1 MADND
6 KSSEIAERVRRKIA
20 EELLRRG
27 LDPSVIFPAGKN
39 SEPKFPQSN
48 ESSVAVTSDSLSAED
63 KVVRAKDRRE
73 EHGGDDF
80 WDLGSPK
87 ERKYER
93 PKLSESSLTPADVVA
108 DSDADKETD
117 TATATTTRMAGEK
130 IPPRENYPSQTMNPF
145 TSLKPQ
151 YRTSSYKRKPPVRQA
166 PQPIQ
171 KPPVEP
177 PKVYEKHGALISK
190 ITVESWSGETDFYTR
205 FALDAEKSHLAK
217 PQRPEE
223 ELKPAQFYSLVPQY
237 SHMTGAQT
245 EYYRRLREFWR
256 HGEHPD
262 CDSAYVM
269 LYIFELLNLGSVDKS
284 EIARALSKVW
294 LGYRERM
301 PRLDSY
307 MCEWL
312 EDFCMI
318 NDLPLPDEIFSHISE
333 IAAKAHFKEYYF
345 DAMLSAENRL
355 NLASNALA
363 KQNFDTRTLAASA
376 LATQNFDTRTLAAS
390 ALIDCYSDYVFSAS
404 KYYGENREKY
414 ERYIP
419 LAVSAVLDE
428 GLKQK
433 RGIFACDKSYKVV
446 VDTFIGCAVSSDK
459 KKRVKI
465 EFTSFLRGIETRE
478 YVTALVKY
486 SENAL
491 RRSLGIKAKLGVKSL
506 DEWTIAIVDSFFAPL
521 MPPEKVKKPA
531 DERYM
536 PDDYLKNYEAE
547 TSGFDFDAAAEI
559 ERLSWANTA
568 RLTASEEEES
578 VPAMENTVEES
589 EISLDGEISSDIY
602 DAPDGNN
609 INNKE
614 ETPQE
619 TDEAKEEPTDENFM
633 RSAVSAV
640 LAGSFREW
648 AKENGYYEGEAQDRV
663 NTYFLDIIGDV
674 ILEDFTFIE
683 DYREDIEEWMK

>member
-1 MADND
+1 MTDNE

-39 SEPKFPQSN
+39 TDGNGSRSEPKFENSN
-48 ESSVAVTSDSLSAED
+48 ESSVTVTSLSTED

-93 PKLSESSLTPADVVA
+93 PNLSESSLTPADVSSDNKN
-108 DSDADKETD
+108 DS
-117 TATATTTRMAGEK
+117 TTRMGEK

-217 PQRPEE
+217 PQRPNEE
-223 ELKPAQFYSLVPQY
+223 MKPAQFYSLVPQY

-284 EIARALSKVW
+284 EIARALTSVW

-345 DAMLSAENRL
+345 DAMLSEENRL
-355 NLASNALA
+355 N
-363 KQNFDTRTLAASA
+363 LAASA
-376 LATQNFDTRTLAAS
+376 LATQTIDTRTLAAS

-414 ERYIP
+414 DRYIP

-433 RGIFACDKSYKVV
+433 RGIFACDKSYKIV

-486 SENAL
+486 SENVL

-506 DEWTIAIVDSFFAPL
+506 DEWTTAIVDSFFAPL
-521 MPPEKVKKPA
+521 MPREKVKKPA
-531 DERYM
+531 DEMYM
-536 PDDYLKNYEAE
+536 PDGYLKNYEAE
-547 TSGFDFDAAAEI
+547 TSGFDFDTAAEI

-568 RLTASEEEES
+568 RLTASEDEEKPAES
-578 VPAMENTVEES
+578 GEAAEES
-589 EISLDGEISSDIY
+589 EVSLDGEISSDIY
-602 DAPDGNN
+602 DTAVGDNTD
-609 INNKE
+609 NKE
-614 ETPQE
+614 ENSPE
-619 TDEAKEEPTDENFM
+619 TEENKEEPTDENFM
-633 RSAVSAV
+633 RSAVSAA
-640 LAGSFREW
+640 LEGRFREW
-648 AKENGYYEGEAQDRV
+648 AKESGYYEGEAQDRV

>member
-1 MADND
+1 MTDNE

-39 SEPKFPQSN
+39 ADGKDSRPEPKFPNSN
-48 ESSVAVTSDSLSAED
+48 ESSVTVTSDSLSTED
-63 KVVRAKDRRE
+63 KVVRARDRRE
-73 EHGGDDF
+73 EHGSDDF

-87 ERKYER
+87 ERKYEC
-93 PKLSESSLTPADVVA
+93 PNLSESSLTPADVSSDNEN
-108 DSDADKETD
+108 DSA
-117 TATATTTRMAGEK
+117 TRMGEK

-151 YRTSSYKRKPPVRQA
+151 YRTSSYKRKPPVSQA
-166 PQPIQ
+166 PRPIQ

-217 PQRPEE
+217 PQRPDE

-256 HGEHPD
+256 HGKHPD

-284 EIARALSKVW
+284 EIARALTSVW

-318 NDLPLPDEIFSHISE
+318 NDLPLPDEIFTHISE

-345 DAMLSAENRL
+345 DALLSA
-355 NLASNALA
+355 
-363 KQNFDTRTLAASA
+363 DA
-376 LATQNFDTRTLAAS
+376 LATQNLDTRTLAAS

-414 ERYIP
+414 DKYIP

-486 SENAL
+486 SENVL

-506 DEWTIAIVDSFFAPL
+506 DEWTTAIVDSFFAPL
-521 MPPEKVKKPA
+521 MPREKVKKPA
-531 DERYM
+531 DEMYM
-536 PDDYLKNYEAE
+536 PDGYLKNYEAE

-568 RLTASEEEES
+568 RLTASEDEES
-578 VPAMENTVEES
+578 VPVSSEAAEES
-589 EISLDGEISSDIY
+589 EVSLDGEISSDIY
-602 DAPDGNN
+602 DTTAGDNTD
-609 INNKE
+609 NKE
-614 ETPQE
+614 ENPQE
-619 TDEAKEEPTDENFM
+619 TDETPEEPTDENFM
-633 RSAVSAV
+633 RSAVSAA
-640 LAGSFREW
+640 LEGRFREW
-648 AKENGYYEGEAQDRV
+648 AKESGYYEGEAQDRV

>member
-1 MADND
+1 MTDNE

-39 SEPKFPQSN
+39 ADGKDSRPELKFPNSN
-48 ESSVAVTSDSLSAED
+48 ESSVTVTSDSLSTED

-73 EHGGDDF
+73 EHGSDDF

-93 PKLSESSLTPADVVA
+93 PNLSESSLTPADVS
-108 DSDADKETD
+108 SDNENDNA
-117 TATATTTRMAGEK
+117 TRMGEK

-166 PQPIQ
+166 PQPMQ

-190 ITVESWSGETDFYTR
+190 ITVESWSGEMDFYTR

-217 PQRPEE
+217 PQRPNE

-256 HGEHPD
+256 HGKHPD

-284 EIARALSKVW
+284 EIARALTSVW

-345 DAMLSAENRL
+345 DAMLS
-355 NLASNALA
+355 
-363 KQNFDTRTLAASA
+363 DA
-376 LATQNFDTRTLAAS
+376 LATQNLDTRTLAAS

-414 ERYIP
+414 DRYIP

-486 SENAL
+486 SENVL

-506 DEWTIAIVDSFFAPL
+506 DEWTTAIVDSFFAPL
-521 MPPEKVKKPA
+521 MPREKVKKPA
-531 DERYM
+531 DEMYM
-536 PDDYLKNYEAE
+536 PDGYLKNYEAE
-547 TSGFDFDAAAEI
+547 TSGFDFDTAAEI

-568 RLTASEEEES
+568 RLTASEDEEKPAES
-578 VPAMENTVEES
+578 GEAAEES
-589 EISLDGEISSDIY
+589 EVSLDGEISSDIY
-602 DAPDGNN
+602 DTAVGDNTD
-609 INNKE
+609 NKE
-614 ETPQE
+614 ENPQE
-619 TDEAKEEPTDENFM
+619 EESPTDAGNGDNGADMDFM
-633 RSAVSAV
+633 RSAAMAA
-640 LAGSFREW
+640 LEGRFREW
-648 AKENGYYEGEAQDRV
+648 AKESGYYEGEAQDRV

>member
-1 MADND
+1 MTDND

-39 SEPKFPQSN
+39 ADGKDSRPEPKFPNSN
-48 ESSVAVTSDSLSAED
+48 ESSVTVTSDSLSTED
-63 KVVRAKDRRE
+63 KVVRARDRRE
-73 EHGGDDF
+73 EHGSDDF

-93 PKLSESSLTPADVVA
+93 PNLSESSLTPADVS
-108 DSDADKETD
+108 SDNDNDNA
-117 TATATTTRMAGEK
+117 TRMDEK

-217 PQRPEE
+217 PQRPDEE
-223 ELKPAQFYSLVPQY
+223 MKPVQFYSLVPQY

-284 EIARALSKVW
+284 EIARALTSVW

-345 DAMLSAENRL
+345 DALLSTEGRQ
-355 NLASNALA
+355 NLAARA
-363 KQNFDTRTLAASA
+363 F
-376 LATQNFDTRTLAAS
+376 
-390 ALIDCYSDYVFSAS
+390 IDCYSDYVFSAS

-414 ERYIP
+414 DRYIP

-486 SENAL
+486 SENVL

-506 DEWTIAIVDSFFAPL
+506 DKWTTAIVDSFFAPL
-521 MPPEKVKKPA
+521 MPREKVKKPA
-531 DERYM
+531 DEMYM
-536 PDDYLKNYEAE
+536 PDGYLKNYEAE
-547 TSGFDFDAAAEI
+547 TSGFDFDTAAEI

-568 RLTASEEEES
+568 RLTASEDEEKPAES
-578 VPAMENTVEES
+578 GEAAEES
-589 EISLDGEISSDIY
+589 EVSLDGEISSDIY
-602 DAPDGNN
+602 DTAAGDNTD
-609 INNKE
+609 NKE
-614 ETPQE
+614 ENPQE
-619 TDEAKEEPTDENFM
+619 EESPTDADNGADMDFM
-633 RSAVSAV
+633 RSAAMAA
-640 LAGSFREW
+640 LEGRFREW
-648 AKENGYYEGEAQDRV
+648 AKESGYYEGEAQDRV

-683 DYREDIEEWMK
+683 DCREDIEEWMK

>member
-1 MADND
+1 MIDNE

-39 SEPKFPQSN
+39 ADGKDSRPEPKFPLSN
-48 ESSVAVTSDSLSAED
+48 ESSVTVTSDSLSTED
-63 KVVRAKDRRE
+63 KVVRARDRRE
-73 EHGGDDF
+73 EHGSDDF

-93 PKLSESSLTPADVVA
+93 PNLSESSLTPADVVA
-108 DSDADKETD
+108 DNEADS
-117 TATATTTRMAGEK
+117 TTRMGEK

-151 YRTSSYKRKPPVRQA
+151 YRTSSYKRKPPVSQA
-166 PQPIQ
+166 PRPIQ

-217 PQRPEE
+217 PQRPDE

-256 HGEHPD
+256 HGKHPD

-284 EIARALSKVW
+284 EIARALTSVW

-318 NDLPLPDEIFSHISE
+318 NDLPLPDEIFTHISE

-345 DAMLSAENRL
+345 DAMLSG
-355 NLASNALA
+355 ALA
-363 KQNFDTRTLAASA
+363 AQNSASK
-376 LATQNFDTRTLAAS
+376 TLAAS

-414 ERYIP
+414 DKYIP
-419 LAVSAVLDE
+419 LAVSAVLDK

-433 RGIFACDKSYKVV
+433 RGIFACDKSYKIV

-486 SENAL
+486 SENVL

-506 DEWTIAIVDSFFAPL
+506 DEWTTAIVDSFFAPL
-521 MPPEKVKKPA
+521 MPREKVKKPA
-531 DERYM
+531 DEMYM
-536 PDDYLKNYEAE
+536 PDGYLKNYEAE
-547 TSGFDFDAAAEI
+547 TSGFDFDTAAEI

-568 RLTASEEEES
+568 RLTASEDEES
-578 VPAMENTVEES
+578 VPVSSEAAEES
-589 EISLDGEISSDIY
+589 EVFLDGEISSDIY
-602 DAPDGNN
+602 DTTVGDNTD
-609 INNKE
+609 NKE
-614 ETPQE
+614 ENPQE
-619 TDEAKEEPTDENFM
+619 TDETPKEPTDENFM
-633 RSAVSAV
+633 RSAVSAA
-640 LAGSFREW
+640 LEGRFREW
-648 AKENGYYEGEAQDRV
+648 AKESGYYEGEAQDRV

>member
-1 MADND
+1 MTDND

-39 SEPKFPQSN
+39 ADGKDSRPEPKFENSN
-48 ESSVAVTSDSLSAED
+48 ESSVTVTSDSLSTED

-73 EHGGDDF
+73 EHGSDDF

-93 PKLSESSLTPADVVA
+93 PNLSESSLTPADVSSDNEN
-108 DSDADKETD
+108 DS
-117 TATATTTRMAGEK
+117 TTRMGEK

-217 PQRPEE
+217 PQRPNE

-256 HGEHPD
+256 HGKHPD

-284 EIARALSKVW
+284 EIARALTSVW

-318 NDLPLPDEIFSHISE
+318 NDLPLPDEIFTHISE

-345 DAMLSAENRL
+345 DAMLSEENRL
-355 NLASNALA
+355 NLA
-363 KQNFDTRTLAASA
+363 ASA
-376 LATQNFDTRTLAAS
+376 F
-390 ALIDCYSDYVFSAS
+390 IDCYSDYVFSAS

-414 ERYIP
+414 DRYIP

-433 RGIFACDKSYKVV
+433 RGIFACDKSYKIV

-478 YVTALVKY
+478 YVTSLVKY
-486 SENAL
+486 SENIL

-506 DEWTIAIVDSFFAPL
+506 DEWTTAIVDSFFAPL
-521 MPPEKVKKPA
+521 MPREKVKKPA
-531 DERYM
+531 DEMYM
-536 PDDYLKNYEAE
+536 PDGYLKNYEAE
-547 TSGFDFDAAAEI
+547 TSGFDFDTAAEI

-568 RLTASEEEES
+568 RLTASEDEEKPAES
-578 VPAMENTVEES
+578 GEAAEES
-589 EISLDGEISSDIY
+589 EVSLDGEISSDIY
-602 DAPDGNN
+602 DTAVGDNVD
-609 INNKE
+609 NKE
-614 ETPQE
+614 ENPQE
-619 TDEAKEEPTDENFM
+619 EESPTDADNGDNGADMDFM
-633 RSAVSAV
+633 RSAAMAA
-640 LAGSFREW
+640 LEGRFREW
-648 AKENGYYEGEAQDRV
+648 AKESGYYEGEAQDRV

>member
-1 MADND
+1 MTDND

-39 SEPKFPQSN
+39 ADGKDSRPEPKFSNSN
-48 ESSVAVTSDSLSAED
+48 ESSVTVTSDSLSTED
-63 KVVRAKDRRE
+63 KVVRARDRRE

-93 PKLSESSLTPADVVA
+93 PNLSESSLTPADVSSDNEN
-108 DSDADKETD
+108 DS
-117 TATATTTRMAGEK
+117 TTRMGEK

-166 PQPIQ
+166 PQPMQ

-190 ITVESWSGETDFYTR
+190 ITVESWSGEMDFYTR

-217 PQRPEE
+217 PQRPDEE
-223 ELKPAQFYSLVPQY
+223 MKPAQFYSLVPQY

-269 LYIFELLNLGSVDKS
+269 LYIFELLNLGSVDKC
-284 EIARALSKVW
+284 EIARALTSVW

-345 DAMLSAENRL
+345 DALLSTEGRQ
-355 NLASNALA
+355 NLAARA
-363 KQNFDTRTLAASA
+363 F
-376 LATQNFDTRTLAAS
+376 
-390 ALIDCYSDYVFSAS
+390 IDCYSDYVFSAS

-414 ERYIP
+414 DRYIP

-433 RGIFACDKSYKVV
+433 RGIFACDKSYKIV

-486 SENAL
+486 SENVL

-506 DEWTIAIVDSFFAPL
+506 DEWTTAIVDSFFAPL
-521 MPPEKVKKPA
+521 MPREKVKKPA
-531 DERYM
+531 DEMYM
-536 PDDYLKNYEAE
+536 PDGYLKNYEAE

-568 RLTASEEEES
+568 RLTASEDEEK
-578 VPAMENTVEES
+578 PAAEENAEES
-589 EISLDGEISSDIY
+589 EVSLDGEISSDIY
-602 DAPDGNN
+602 DTAVGDNTD
-609 INNKE
+609 NKE
-614 ETPQE
+614 ENPQE
-619 TDEAKEEPTDENFM
+619 EESPTDADNGDNGADMDFM
-633 RSAVSAV
+633 RSAAMAA
-640 LAGSFREW
+640 LEGRFREW
-648 AKENGYYEGEAQDRV
+648 AKESGYYEGEAQDRV

>member
-1 MADND
+1 MTDND

-20 EELLRRG
+20 EELLKRG

-39 SEPKFPQSN
+39 AVGKDSRPEPKFENSN
-48 ESSVAVTSDSLSAED
+48 ESSVTVTSDSLSTED
-63 KVVRAKDRRE
+63 KVVRARDRRE

-93 PKLSESSLTPADVVA
+93 PNLSESSLTPADVS
-108 DSDADKETD
+108 SDNENDNA
-117 TATATTTRMAGEK
+117 TRMGEK
-130 IPPRENYPSQTMNPF
+130 IPPRENYPSQTMNTF

-190 ITVESWSGETDFYTR
+190 ITVESWSGEMDFYTR

-217 PQRPEE
+217 PQRPDEE
-223 ELKPAQFYSLVPQY
+223 MKPAQFYSLVPQY

-256 HGEHPD
+256 HGKHPD

-284 EIARALSKVW
+284 EIARALTSVW

-318 NDLPLPDEIFSHISE
+318 NDLPLPDEIFTHISE

-345 DAMLSAENRL
+345 DAMLSTEGR
-355 NLASNALA
+355 
-363 KQNFDTRTLAASA
+363 QNLAASA
-376 LATQNFDTRTLAAS
+376 LATQTIDTRTLAAS

-414 ERYIP
+414 DRYIP

-486 SENAL
+486 SENVL

-506 DEWTIAIVDSFFAPL
+506 DEWTTAIVDSFFAPL
-521 MPPEKVKKPA
+521 MPREKVKKPA
-531 DERYM
+531 DEMYM
-536 PDDYLKNYEAE
+536 PDGYLKNYEAE
-547 TSGFDFDAAAEI
+547 TSGFDFDTAAEI

-568 RLTASEEEES
+568 RLTASEDEEKPAES
-578 VPAMENTVEES
+578 GEAAEES
-589 EISLDGEISSDIY
+589 EVSLDGEISSDIY
-602 DAPDGNN
+602 DTAAGDNTD
-609 INNKE
+609 NKE
-614 ETPQE
+614 ENPQE
-619 TDEAKEEPTDENFM
+619 EESPTDADNGDNGADMDFM
-633 RSAVSAV
+633 RSAAMAA
-640 LAGSFREW
+640 LDGRFREW
-648 AKENGYYEGEAQDRV
+648 AKESGYYEGEAQDRV

>member
-1 MADND
+1 MTDNE

-39 SEPKFPQSN
+39 TDGKDSRPEPKFPNSN
-48 ESSVAVTSDSLSAED
+48 ESSVTVTSDSLSTED
-63 KVVRAKDRRE
+63 KVVRARDRRE

-93 PKLSESSLTPADVVA
+93 PNLSESSLTPADVS
-108 DSDADKETD
+108 SDNENDN
-117 TATATTTRMAGEK
+117 ATRTGEK

-190 ITVESWSGETDFYTR
+190 ITVESWSGEMDFYTR

-217 PQRPEE
+217 PQRPNE

-256 HGEHPD
+256 HGKHPD

-284 EIARALSKVW
+284 EIARALTSVW

-318 NDLPLPDEIFSHISE
+318 NDLPLPDEIFTHISE

-345 DAMLSAENRL
+345 DAMLSEENRL
-355 NLASNALA
+355 NLA
-363 KQNFDTRTLAASA
+363 ASA
-376 LATQNFDTRTLAAS
+376 LAVQNLDTRTLAAS

-414 ERYIP
+414 DRYIP

-433 RGIFACDKSYKVV
+433 RGIFACDKSYKIV

-486 SENAL
+486 SENVL

-506 DEWTIAIVDSFFAPL
+506 DEWTTAIVDSFFAPL
-521 MPPEKVKKPA
+521 MPKEKVKKPA
-531 DERYM
+531 DEMYM
-536 PDDYLKNYEAE
+536 PDGYLKNYEAE
-547 TSGFDFDAAAEI
+547 TSGFDFDTAAEI

-568 RLTASEEEES
+568 RLTASEDEEKPAES
-578 VPAMENTVEES
+578 GEAAEES
-589 EISLDGEISSDIY
+589 EVSLDGEISSDIY
-602 DAPDGNN
+602 DTAVGDNTD
-609 INNKE
+609 NKE
-614 ETPQE
+614 ENPQE
-619 TDEAKEEPTDENFM
+619 TDEPPKEPTDENFM
-633 RSAVSAV
+633 RSAAMAA
-640 LAGSFREW
+640 LDGRFREW
-648 AKENGYYEGEAQDRV
+648 AKESGYYEGEAQDRV

>member
-1 MADND
+1 MTDND

-39 SEPKFPQSN
+39 ADGKDSRPEPKFENSN
-48 ESSVAVTSDSLSAED
+48 ESSVTVTSDSLSTED

-73 EHGGDDF
+73 EHGSDDF

-93 PKLSESSLTPADVVA
+93 PNLSESSLTPADVSSDNEN
-108 DSDADKETD
+108 DS
-117 TATATTTRMAGEK
+117 TTRMGEK

-145 TSLKPQ
+145 TSLKLQ

-190 ITVESWSGETDFYTR
+190 ITVESWSGEMDFYTR

-217 PQRPEE
+217 PQRPNE

-256 HGEHPD
+256 HGKHPD

-269 LYIFELLNLGSVDKS
+269 LYIFELLNLGSVDKC
-284 EIARALSKVW
+284 EIARALSNVW

-345 DAMLSAENRL
+345 DAMLSEENRL
-355 NLASNALA
+355 NLAARA
-363 KQNFDTRTLAASA
+363 F
-376 LATQNFDTRTLAAS
+376 
-390 ALIDCYSDYVFSAS
+390 IDCYSDYVFSAS

-414 ERYIP
+414 DRYIP

-486 SENAL
+486 SENVL

-506 DEWTIAIVDSFFAPL
+506 DEWTTAIVDSFFAPL
-521 MPPEKVKKPA
+521 MPREKVKKPA
-531 DERYM
+531 DEMYM
-536 PDDYLKNYEAE
+536 PDGYLKNYEAE
-547 TSGFDFDAAAEI
+547 TSGFDFDTAAEI

-568 RLTASEEEES
+568 RLTASEDEEKPAES
-578 VPAMENTVEES
+578 GEAAEES
-589 EISLDGEISSDIY
+589 EVSLDGEISSDIY
-602 DAPDGNN
+602 DPTDGDNTD
-609 INNKE
+609 NKE
-614 ETPQE
+614 ENPQE
-619 TDEAKEEPTDENFM
+619 EESPTDADNGADMDFM
-633 RSAVSAV
+633 RSAAMAA
-640 LAGSFREW
+640 LEGRFREW
-648 AKENGYYEGEAQDRV
+648 AKESGYYEGEAQDRV

>member
-1 MADND
+1 MTDND

-39 SEPKFPQSN
+39 ADGKDSHPEPKFSNSN
-48 ESSVAVTSDSLSAED
+48 ESSVTVTSDSLSTED
-63 KVVRAKDRRE
+63 KVVRARDRRE

-93 PKLSESSLTPADVVA
+93 PKLSESSLTPADVSSDNKN
-108 DSDADKETD
+108 DS
-117 TATATTTRMAGEK
+117 TTRMGEK

-190 ITVESWSGETDFYTR
+190 ITVESWSGEMDFYTR

-217 PQRPEE
+217 PQKPDE

-256 HGEHPD
+256 HGKHPD

-284 EIARALSKVW
+284 EIARALTSVW

-318 NDLPLPDEIFSHISE
+318 NDLPLPDEIFTHISE

-345 DAMLSAENRL
+345 DAMLSEENRL
-355 NLASNALA
+355 N
-363 KQNFDTRTLAASA
+363 
-376 LATQNFDTRTLAAS
+376 LAAS

-414 ERYIP
+414 EKYIP

-486 SENAL
+486 SENVL

-506 DEWTIAIVDSFFAPL
+506 DEWTTAIVDSFFAPL
-521 MPPEKVKKPA
+521 MPREKVKKPA
-531 DERYM
+531 DEMYM
-536 PDDYLKNYEAE
+536 PDGYLKNYEAE
-547 TSGFDFDAAAEI
+547 TSGFDFDTAAEI

-568 RLTASEEEES
+568 RLTASEDEES
-578 VPAMENTVEES
+578 AVESGEAAEES
-589 EISLDGEISSDIY
+589 EVSLDGEISSDIY
-602 DAPDGNN
+602 DTAVGDNTDNKEENSPETEE
-609 INNKE
+609 NKE
-614 ETPQE
+614 ET
-619 TDEAKEEPTDENFM
+619 TDGDFM
-633 RSAVSAV
+633 RSAVSAA
-640 LAGSFREW
+640 LEGRFREW
-648 AKENGYYEGEAQDRV
+648 AKESGYYEGEAQDRV

>member
-1 MADND
+1 MIDNE

-39 SEPKFPQSN
+39 ADGKDSRPEPKFPNSN
-48 ESSVAVTSDSLSAED
+48 ESSVTVTSDSLSTED
-63 KVVRAKDRRE
+63 KVVRARDRRE
-73 EHGGDDF
+73 EHGSDDF

-93 PKLSESSLTPADVVA
+93 PNLSESSLTPADVS
-108 DSDADKETD
+108 SDNENDN
-117 TATATTTRMAGEK
+117 ATRIGEK

-151 YRTSSYKRKPPVRQA
+151 YRTSSYKRKPPVSQA
-166 PQPIQ
+166 PRPIQ

-217 PQRPEE
+217 PQRPDE

-256 HGEHPD
+256 HGEYPD

-284 EIARALSKVW
+284 EIARALTSVW

-318 NDLPLPDEIFSHISE
+318 NDLPLPDEIFTHISE

-345 DAMLSAENRL
+345 DAMLSG
-355 NLASNALA
+355 ALA
-363 KQNFDTRTLAASA
+363 AQNSASK
-376 LATQNFDTRTLAAS
+376 TLAAS

-414 ERYIP
+414 DKYIP
-419 LAVSAVLDE
+419 LAVSAVLDK

-486 SENAL
+486 SENVL

-506 DEWTIAIVDSFFAPL
+506 DEWTTAIVDSFFAPL
-521 MPPEKVKKPA
+521 MPREKVKKPA
-531 DERYM
+531 DEMYM
-536 PDDYLKNYEAE
+536 PDGYLKNYEAE

-568 RLTASEEEES
+568 RLTASEDEEKPAES
-578 VPAMENTVEES
+578 GEAAEES
-589 EISLDGEISSDIY
+589 EVSLDGEISSDIY
-602 DAPDGNN
+602 GTTAGDNTD
-609 INNKE
+609 NKE
-614 ETPQE
+614 ENPQE
-619 TDEAKEEPTDENFM
+619 TDETPKEPTDENFM
-633 RSAVSAV
+633 RSAVSAA
-640 LAGSFREW
+640 LEGRFREW
-648 AKENGYYEGEAQDRV
+648 AKESGYYEGEAQDRV

>member
-1 MADND
+1 MTDNE

-39 SEPKFPQSN
+39 ADGKDSRPEPKFPLSN
-48 ESSVAVTSDSLSAED
+48 ESSVTVTSDSLSTED
-63 KVVRAKDRRE
+63 KVVRARDRRE
-73 EHGGDDF
+73 EHGSDDF

-93 PKLSESSLTPADVVA
+93 PNLSESSLTPADVS
-108 DSDADKETD
+108 SDNENDNA
-117 TATATTTRMAGEK
+117 TRMGEK

-151 YRTSSYKRKPPVRQA
+151 YRTSSYKRKPPVSQA
-166 PQPIQ
+166 PRPIQ

-217 PQRPEE
+217 PQRPDE

-256 HGEHPD
+256 HGEYPD

-284 EIARALSKVW
+284 EIARALTSVW

-318 NDLPLPDEIFSHISE
+318 NDLPLPDEIFTHISE

-345 DAMLSAENRL
+345 DAMLSG
-355 NLASNALA
+355 ALA
-363 KQNFDTRTLAASA
+363 AQNSASK
-376 LATQNFDTRTLAAS
+376 TLAAS

-414 ERYIP
+414 DKYIP

-486 SENAL
+486 SENVL

-506 DEWTIAIVDSFFAPL
+506 DEWTTAIVDSFFAPL
-521 MPPEKVKKPA
+521 MPREKVKKPA
-531 DERYM
+531 DEMYM
-536 PDDYLKNYEAE
+536 PDGYLKNYEAE

-568 RLTASEEEES
+568 RLTASEDEES
-578 VPAMENTVEES
+578 VPVSSEAAEES
-589 EISLDGEISSDIY
+589 EVFLDGEISSDIY
-602 DAPDGNN
+602 GTTAGDNTD
-609 INNKE
+609 NKE
-614 ETPQE
+614 ENPQE
-619 TDEAKEEPTDENFM
+619 TDETPKEPTDENFM
-633 RSAVSAV
+633 RSAVSAA
-640 LAGSFREW
+640 LEGRFREW
-648 AKENGYYEGEAQDRV
+648 AKESGYYEGEAQDRV

>member
-1 MADND
+1 MTDND

-39 SEPKFPQSN
+39 ADGKDFRPEPKFENSN
-48 ESSVAVTSDSLSAED
+48 ESSVTVTSLSTED
-63 KVVRAKDRRE
+63 KVVRARDRRE

-93 PKLSESSLTPADVVA
+93 PNLSESSLIPADVSSDNEN
-108 DSDADKETD
+108 DS
-117 TATATTTRMAGEK
+117 TTRMGEK

-166 PQPIQ
+166 PQPMQ

-217 PQRPEE
+217 PQRPDEE
-223 ELKPAQFYSLVPQY
+223 MKPAQFYSLVPQY

-256 HGEHPD
+256 HGKHPD

-284 EIARALSKVW
+284 EIARALTSVW

-318 NDLPLPDEIFSHISE
+318 NDLPLPDEIFTHISE

-345 DAMLSAENRL
+345 DAMLSD
-355 NLASNALA
+355 ALA
-363 KQNFDTRTLAASA
+363 TQNSASKTLAASA
-376 LATQNFDTRTLAAS
+376 LAVQNSTSKTLAAS

-404 KYYGENREKY
+404 KYYGDNREKY
-414 ERYIP
+414 DRYIP

-486 SENAL
+486 SENVL

-506 DEWTIAIVDSFFAPL
+506 DEWTTAIVDSFFAPL
-521 MPPEKVKKPA
+521 MPREKVKKPA
-531 DERYM
+531 DEMYM
-536 PDDYLKNYEAE
+536 PDGYLKNYEAE
-547 TSGFDFDAAAEI
+547 TSGFDFDTAAEI

-568 RLTASEEEES
+568 RLTASEDEEKPAES
-578 VPAMENTVEES
+578 GEAAEES

-602 DAPDGNN
+602 DPTDGDNTDN
-609 INNKE
+609 KEENSPETEENKE
-614 ETPQE
+614 ET
-619 TDEAKEEPTDENFM
+619 TDGDFM
-633 RSAVSAV
+633 RSAVSAA
-640 LAGSFREW
+640 LEGRFREW
-648 AKENGYYEGEAQDRV
+648 AKESGYYEGEAQDRV

>member
-1 MADND
+1 MTDNE

-39 SEPKFPQSN
+39 ADGKDSRPEPKFPPSN
-48 ESSVAVTSDSLSAED
+48 ESSVTVTSDSLSTED
-63 KVVRAKDRRE
+63 KVVRARDRRE
-73 EHGGDDF
+73 EHGSDDF

-93 PKLSESSLTPADVVA
+93 PNLSESSLTPADVS
-108 DSDADKETD
+108 SDNENDNA
-117 TATATTTRMAGEK
+117 TRMGEK

-151 YRTSSYKRKPPVRQA
+151 YRTSSYKRKPPVSQA
-166 PQPIQ
+166 PRPIQ

-217 PQRPEE
+217 PQRPDE

-256 HGEHPD
+256 HGKHPD

-284 EIARALSKVW
+284 EIARALTSVW

-345 DAMLSAENRL
+345 DAMLSG
-355 NLASNALA
+355 ALA
-363 KQNFDTRTLAASA
+363 AQNSASK
-376 LATQNFDTRTLAAS
+376 TLAAS

-414 ERYIP
+414 DKYIP

-486 SENAL
+486 SENVL

-506 DEWTIAIVDSFFAPL
+506 DEWTTAIVDSFFAPL
-521 MPPEKVKKPA
+521 MPREKVKKPA
-531 DERYM
+531 DEMYM
-536 PDDYLKNYEAE
+536 PDGYLKNYEAE
-547 TSGFDFDAAAEI
+547 TSGFDFDTAAEI

-568 RLTASEEEES
+568 RLTAGEDEEKPAES
-578 VPAMENTVEES
+578 GEAAEES
-589 EISLDGEISSDIY
+589 EVSLDGEISSDIY
-602 DAPDGNN
+602 GTTVGDNTD
-609 INNKE
+609 NKE
-614 ETPQE
+614 ENPQE
-619 TDEAKEEPTDENFM
+619 TDETPKEPTDENFM
-633 RSAVSAV
+633 RSAAMAA
-640 LAGSFREW
+640 LEGRFREW
-648 AKENGYYEGEAQDRV
+648 AKESGYYEGEAQDRV

>member
-1 MADND
+1 MTDNE

-39 SEPKFPQSN
+39 ADGKDSRPEPKFPNSN
-48 ESSVAVTSDSLSAED
+48 ESSVTVTSDSLSTED
-63 KVVRAKDRRE
+63 KVVRARDRRE
-73 EHGGDDF
+73 EHGSDDF

-93 PKLSESSLTPADVVA
+93 PNLSESSLTPADVS
-108 DSDADKETD
+108 SDNENDNA
-117 TATATTTRMAGEK
+117 TRMGEK

-151 YRTSSYKRKPPVRQA
+151 YRTSSYKRKPPVSQA
-166 PQPIQ
+166 PRPIQ

-217 PQRPEE
+217 PQRPDE

-256 HGEHPD
+256 HGKHPD

-284 EIARALSKVW
+284 EIARALTSVW

-318 NDLPLPDEIFSHISE
+318 NDLPLPDEIFTHISE

-345 DAMLSAENRL
+345 DALLSA
-355 NLASNALA
+355 
-363 KQNFDTRTLAASA
+363 DA
-376 LATQNFDTRTLAAS
+376 LATQNLDTRTLAAS

-414 ERYIP
+414 DKYIP

-486 SENAL
+486 SENVL

-506 DEWTIAIVDSFFAPL
+506 DEWTTAIVDSFFAPL
-521 MPPEKVKKPA
+521 MPREKVKKPA
-531 DERYM
+531 DEMYM
-536 PDDYLKNYEAE
+536 PDGYLKNYEAE

-568 RLTASEEEES
+568 RLTASEDEES
-578 VPAMENTVEES
+578 VPVSSEAAEES
-589 EISLDGEISSDIY
+589 EVFLDGEISSDIY
-602 DAPDGNN
+602 GTTAGDNTD
-609 INNKE
+609 NKE
-614 ETPQE
+614 ENPQE
-619 TDEAKEEPTDENFM
+619 TDETPKEPTDENFM
-633 RSAVSAV
+633 RSAVSAA
-640 LAGSFREW
+640 LEGRFREW
-648 AKENGYYEGEAQDRV
+648 AKESGYYEGEAQDRV

>member
-1 MADND
+1 MTDNE

-39 SEPKFPQSN
+39 ADGKDSRPEPKFENSN
-48 ESSVAVTSDSLSAED
+48 ESSVTVTSDSLSTED

-93 PKLSESSLTPADVVA
+93 PNLSESSLTPADVSSDNEN
-108 DSDADKETD
+108 DS
-117 TATATTTRMAGEK
+117 TTRMGEK

-166 PQPIQ
+166 PQPMH

-217 PQRPEE
+217 PQRPNE

-256 HGEHPD
+256 HGKHPD

-269 LYIFELLNLGSVDKS
+269 LYIFELLNLGSVDKC
-284 EIARALSKVW
+284 EIARALSNVW

-318 NDLPLPDEIFSHISE
+318 NDLPLPDEIFTHISE

-345 DAMLSAENRL
+345 DAMLSD
-355 NLASNALA
+355 ALA
-363 KQNFDTRTLAASA
+363 TQNSASKTLAASA
-376 LATQNFDTRTLAAS
+376 LV
-390 ALIDCYSDYVFSAS
+390 DCYSDYVFSAS

-414 ERYIP
+414 EKYIP

-433 RGIFACDKSYKVV
+433 RGIFACDKSYKIV

-486 SENAL
+486 SENVL

-506 DEWTIAIVDSFFAPL
+506 DEWTTAIVDSFFAPL
-521 MPPEKVKKPA
+521 MPREKVKKPA
-531 DERYM
+531 DEMYM
-536 PDDYLKNYEAE
+536 PDGYLKNYEAE
-547 TSGFDFDAAAEI
+547 TSGFDFDTAAEI

-568 RLTASEEEES
+568 RLTASEDEEKPAES
-578 VPAMENTVEES
+578 GEAAEES
-589 EISLDGEISSDIY
+589 EVSLDGEISSDIY
-602 DAPDGNN
+602 DTAVGDNVD
-609 INNKE
+609 NKE
-614 ETPQE
+614 ENPQE
-619 TDEAKEEPTDENFM
+619 EESPTDADNGDNGADMDFM
-633 RSAVSAV
+633 RSAVSAA
-640 LAGSFREW
+640 LEGRFREW
-648 AKENGYYEGEAQDRV
+648 AKESGYYEGEAQDRV

>member
-1 MADND
+1 MTDNE

-39 SEPKFPQSN
+39 ADGKDSRPEPKFPNSN
-48 ESSVAVTSDSLSAED
+48 ESSVAVTSDSLSTED

-93 PKLSESSLTPADVVA
+93 PNLSESSLTPADVSA
-108 DSDADKETD
+108 ENETD
-117 TATATTTRMAGEK
+117 TVSMTSEK

-166 PQPIQ
+166 PQPMQ

-190 ITVESWSGETDFYTR
+190 ITVESWSGEMDFYTR

-217 PQRPEE
+217 PQRPDEE
-223 ELKPAQFYSLVPQY
+223 MKPAQFYSLVPQY

-256 HGEHPD
+256 HGKHPD

-284 EIARALSKVW
+284 EIARALSNVW

-345 DAMLSAENRL
+345 DALLSTEGRQ
-355 NLASNALA
+355 NLAARA
-363 KQNFDTRTLAASA
+363 F
-376 LATQNFDTRTLAAS
+376 
-390 ALIDCYSDYVFSAS
+390 IDCYSDYVFSAS
-404 KYYGENREKY
+404 KYYSENREKY
-414 ERYIP
+414 EKYIP

-433 RGIFACDKSYKVV
+433 RGIFACDKSYKIV

-486 SENAL
+486 SENVL

-506 DEWTIAIVDSFFAPL
+506 DEWTTAIVDSFFAPL
-521 MPPEKVKKPA
+521 MPREKVKKPA
-531 DERYM
+531 DEMYM
-536 PDDYLKNYEAE
+536 PDGYLKNYEAE
-547 TSGFDFDAAAEI
+547 TSGFDFDTAAEI

-568 RLTASEEEES
+568 RLTASEDEEKPAES
-578 VPAMENTVEES
+578 GEAAEES
-589 EISLDGEISSDIY
+589 EVSLDGEISSDIY
-602 DAPDGNN
+602 DTAVGDNVD
-609 INNKE
+609 NKE
-614 ETPQE
+614 ENPQE
-619 TDEAKEEPTDENFM
+619 EESPTDADNGADMDFM
-633 RSAVSAV
+633 RSAAMAA
-640 LAGSFREW
+640 LDGRFREW
-648 AKENGYYEGEAQDRV
+648 AKESGYYEGEAQDRV
-663 NTYFLDIIGDV
+663 NTYFLDVIGDV
-674 ILEDFTFIE
+674 ILEDFTFID

>member
-1 MADND
+1 MTDND

-39 SEPKFPQSN
+39 TDGKDSRPEPKFPNSN
-48 ESSVAVTSDSLSAED
+48 ESSVTVTSDSLSTED
-63 KVVRAKDRRE
+63 KVVHARDRRE
-73 EHGGDDF
+73 EHGSDDF

-93 PKLSESSLTPADVVA
+93 PNLSESSLTPADVSSDNEN
-108 DSDADKETD
+108 DS
-117 TATATTTRMAGEK
+117 TTRMGEK

-166 PQPIQ
+166 PQPMQ

-217 PQRPEE
+217 PQRPDEE
-223 ELKPAQFYSLVPQY
+223 MKPAQFYSLVPQY

-256 HGEHPD
+256 HGKHPD

-284 EIARALSKVW
+284 EIARALSNVW

-318 NDLPLPDEIFSHISE
+318 NDLPLPDEIFTHISE

-345 DAMLSAENRL
+345 DAMLSTEGR
-355 NLASNALA
+355 
-363 KQNFDTRTLAASA
+363 QNLAASA
-376 LATQNFDTRTLAAS
+376 LATQTIDTRTLAAS

-414 ERYIP
+414 EKYIP

-433 RGIFACDKSYKVV
+433 RGIFACDKSYKIV

-486 SENAL
+486 SENVL

-506 DEWTIAIVDSFFAPL
+506 DEWTTAIVDSFFAPL
-521 MPPEKVKKPA
+521 MPREKVKKPA
-531 DERYM
+531 DEMYM
-536 PDDYLKNYEAE
+536 PDGYLKNYEAE
-547 TSGFDFDAAAEI
+547 TSGFDFDTAAEI

-568 RLTASEEEES
+568 RLTASEDEEKPVES
-578 VPAMENTVEES
+578 GEAVEES
-589 EISLDGEISSDIY
+589 EVSLDGEISSDIY
-602 DAPDGNN
+602 DTAVGDNTD
-609 INNKE
+609 NKE
-614 ETPQE
+614 ENPQE
-619 TDEAKEEPTDENFM
+619 EESPTDADNGDNGADMDFM
-633 RSAVSAV
+633 RSAAMAA
-640 LAGSFREW
+640 LEGRFREW
-648 AKENGYYEGEAQDRV
+648 AKESGYYEGEAQDRV

>member
-1 MADND
+1 MTDND

-39 SEPKFPQSN
+39 AEGKDSCPEPKFPLSN
-48 ESSVAVTSDSLSAED
+48 ESSVTVTSDSLSTED
-63 KVVRAKDRRE
+63 KVVRARDRRE

-93 PKLSESSLTPADVVA
+93 PNLSESSLTPADVSSDNEN
-108 DSDADKETD
+108 DS
-117 TATATTTRMAGEK
+117 TTRMGEK

-217 PQRPEE
+217 PQRPNE

-269 LYIFELLNLGSVDKS
+269 LYIFELLNLGSVDKC
-284 EIARALSKVW
+284 EIARALSNVW

-345 DAMLSAENRL
+345 DAMLSTEGR
-355 NLASNALA
+355 
-363 KQNFDTRTLAASA
+363 QTLAASA
-376 LATQNFDTRTLAAS
+376 F
-390 ALIDCYSDYVFSAS
+390 IDCYSDYVFSAS

-414 ERYIP
+414 EKYIP

-433 RGIFACDKSYKVV
+433 RGIFACDKSYKIV

-486 SENAL
+486 SENVL

-506 DEWTIAIVDSFFAPL
+506 DEWTTAIVDSFFAPL
-521 MPPEKVKKPA
+521 MPREKVKKPA
-531 DERYM
+531 DEMYM
-536 PDDYLKNYEAE
+536 PDGYLKNYEAE
-547 TSGFDFDAAAEI
+547 TSGFDFDTAAEI

-568 RLTASEEEES
+568 RLTASEDEEKPVAEE
-578 VPAMENTVEES
+578 PAEES
-589 EISLDGEISSDIY
+589 EVSLDGEISSDIY
-602 DAPDGNN
+602 DTAVGDNTD
-609 INNKE
+609 NKE
-614 ETPQE
+614 ENSPE
-619 TDEAKEEPTDENFM
+619 TEENKEEPTDENFM
-633 RSAVSAV
+633 RSAAMAA
-640 LAGSFREW
+640 LEGRFREW
-648 AKENGYYEGEAQDRV
+648 AKESGYYEGEAQDRV

>member
-1 MADND
+1 MIDNE

-39 SEPKFPQSN
+39 ADGKDSRPEPKFPNSN
-48 ESSVAVTSDSLSAED
+48 ESSVTVTSDSLSTED
-63 KVVRAKDRRE
+63 KVVRARDRRE
-73 EHGGDDF
+73 EHGSDDF

-93 PKLSESSLTPADVVA
+93 PNLSESSLTPADVVA
-108 DSDADKETD
+108 DNEADS
-117 TATATTTRMAGEK
+117 TTRMGEK

-151 YRTSSYKRKPPVRQA
+151 YRTSSYKRKPPVSQA
-166 PQPIQ
+166 PRPIQ

-217 PQRPEE
+217 PQRPNE

-256 HGEHPD
+256 HGKHPD

-269 LYIFELLNLGSVDKS
+269 LYIFELLNLGSVDKC
-284 EIARALSKVW
+284 EIARALSNVW

-318 NDLPLPDEIFSHISE
+318 NDLPLPDEIFTHISE

-345 DAMLSAENRL
+345 DAMLSD
-355 NLASNALA
+355 ALA
-363 KQNFDTRTLAASA
+363 AQTIDTRTLAASA
-376 LATQNFDTRTLAAS
+376 LATQNLDTRTLAAS

-414 ERYIP
+414 DKYIP
-419 LAVSAVLDE
+419 LAVSAVLDK

-433 RGIFACDKSYKVV
+433 RGIFACDKSYKIV

-486 SENAL
+486 SENVL

-506 DEWTIAIVDSFFAPL
+506 DEWTTAIVDSFFAPL
-521 MPPEKVKKPA
+521 MPREKVKKPA
-531 DERYM
+531 DEMYM
-536 PDDYLKNYEAE
+536 PDGYLKNYEAE

-568 RLTASEEEES
+568 RLTASEDEES
-578 VPAMENTVEES
+578 VPVSSEAAEES
-589 EISLDGEISSDIY
+589 EVFLDGEISSDIY
-602 DAPDGNN
+602 GTTAGDNTD
-609 INNKE
+609 NKE
-614 ETPQE
+614 ENPQE
-619 TDEAKEEPTDENFM
+619 TDETPKEPTDENFM
-633 RSAVSAV
+633 RSAVSAA
-640 LAGSFREW
+640 LEGRFREW
-648 AKENGYYEGEAQDRV
+648 AKESGYYEGEAQDRV

>member
-27 LDPSVIFPAGKN
+27 LDPSVIFHAGKN
-39 SEPKFPQSN
+39 ADSKNSHSEPKFASSN
-48 ESSVAVTSDSLSAED
+48 ESSATVTSDSLSTED

-73 EHGGDDF
+73 EHGGEDF

-87 ERKYER
+87 ERKYKR
-93 PKLSESSLTPADVVA
+93 PNLSEKSLTPADVFAENKDDTVA
-108 DSDADKETD
+108 RTS
-117 TATATTTRMAGEK
+117 EK
-130 IPPRENYPSQTMNPF
+130 IPPRVSQNENYPSQTMNPF

-151 YRTSSYKRKPPVRQA
+151 YRTSSYKRKPPVRQSA

-171 KPPVEP
+171 KPSVEP

-217 PQRPEE
+217 PQRPDEE
-223 ELKPAQFYSLVPQY
+223 MKPAQFYSLVPQY

-256 HGEHPD
+256 HGKHPD

-269 LYIFELLNLGSVDKS
+269 LYIFELLNLNSVDKS
-284 EIARALSKVW
+284 EIARALSTVW

-318 NDLPLPDEIFSHISE
+318 NDLPLPNELFSHISE

-345 DAMLSAENRL
+345 DALLSED
-355 NLASNALA
+355 ALA
-363 KQNFDTRTLAASA
+363 TQNHNTRTLAAK
-376 LATQNFDTRTLAAS
+376 
-390 ALIDCYSDYVFSAS
+390 ALIYCYSDYVFSAS

-414 ERYIP
+414 EKYIP

-433 RGIFACDKSYKVV
+433 NGIFKCDKSYKVV

-506 DEWTIAIVDSFFAPL
+506 DEWTTAIVDSFFAPL
-521 MPPEKVKKPA
+521 MPKEKVKKPA
-531 DERYM
+531 DEMYM
-536 PDDYLKNYEAE
+536 PDGYLKNYEAE
-547 TSGFDFDAAAEI
+547 TSGFDFDTAAEI

-568 RLTASEEEES
+568 RLTASEDEEK
-578 VPAMENTVEES
+578 PAATDEAAEEDG
-589 EISLDGEISSDIY
+589 ISLDGEISSDIY
-602 DAPDGNN
+602 DVHDGDNVD
-609 INNKE
+609 NKE
-614 ETPQE
+614 ENPQE
-619 TDEAKEEPTDENFM
+619 TDETAEEPTDGDFM
-633 RSAVSAV
+633 RSAVTAA
-640 LAGSFREW
+640 LEGRFREW
-648 AKENGYYEGEAQDRV
+648 AKESGYYEGEAQDRV

>member
-1 MADND
+1 MTDND

-39 SEPKFPQSN
+39 ADGKDSRPEPKFENSN
-48 ESSVAVTSDSLSAED
+48 ESSVTVTSDSLSTED

-73 EHGGDDF
+73 EHGSDDF

-93 PKLSESSLTPADVVA
+93 PNLSESSLTPADVSA
-108 DSDADKETD
+108 ENETD
-117 TATATTTRMAGEK
+117 TVSRTSEK

-151 YRTSSYKRKPPVRQA
+151 YRTSSYKRKPPVSQA
-166 PQPIQ
+166 PRPIQ

-190 ITVESWSGETDFYTR
+190 ITVESWSGEMDFYTR

-217 PQRPEE
+217 PQRPNE

-269 LYIFELLNLGSVDKS
+269 LYIFELLNLGSVDKC
-284 EIARALSKVW
+284 EIARALSNVW

-318 NDLPLPDEIFSHISE
+318 NDLPLPDEIFTHISE

-345 DAMLSAENRL
+345 DAMLSEENRL
-355 NLASNALA
+355 NLA
-363 KQNFDTRTLAASA
+363 ASA
-376 LATQNFDTRTLAAS
+376 F
-390 ALIDCYSDYVFSAS
+390 IDCYSDYVFSAS

-414 ERYIP
+414 EKYIP

-459 KKRVKI
+459 
-465 EFTSFLRGIETRE
+465 
-478 YVTALVKY
+478 
-486 SENAL
+486 
-491 RRSLGIKAKLGVKSL
+491 
-506 DEWTIAIVDSFFAPL
+506 
-521 MPPEKVKKPA
+521 
-531 DERYM
+531 
-536 PDDYLKNYEAE
+536 
-547 TSGFDFDAAAEI
+547 
-559 ERLSWANTA
+559 
-568 RLTASEEEES
+568 
-578 VPAMENTVEES
+578 
-589 EISLDGEISSDIY
+589 
-602 DAPDGNN
+602 
-609 INNKE
+609 
-614 ETPQE
+614 Q
-619 TDEAKEEPTDENFM
+619 
-633 RSAVSAV
+633 
-640 LAGSFREW
+640 
-648 AKENGYYEGEAQDRV
+648 
-663 NTYFLDIIGDV
+663 
-674 ILEDFTFIE
+674 
-683 DYREDIEEWMK
+683 

>member
-1 MADND
+1 MTDND

-39 SEPKFPQSN
+39 ADGKDSRPEPKFPNSN
-48 ESSVAVTSDSLSAED
+48 ESSVTVTSDSLSTED

-93 PKLSESSLTPADVVA
+93 PNLSESSLTPADVS
-108 DSDADKETD
+108 SDNENDN
-117 TATATTTRMAGEK
+117 TTRMGEK
-130 IPPRENYPSQTMNPF
+130 IPPRVIEHIAPQERYSSQTMNPF

-190 ITVESWSGETDFYTR
+190 ITVESWSGEMDFYTR

-217 PQRPEE
+217 PQRPNE

-256 HGEHPD
+256 HGKHPD

-284 EIARALSKVW
+284 EIARALTSVW

-318 NDLPLPDEIFSHISE
+318 NDLPLPDEIFTHISE

-345 DAMLSAENRL
+345 DAMLSEENRL
-355 NLASNALA
+355 N
-363 KQNFDTRTLAASA
+363 
-376 LATQNFDTRTLAAS
+376 LAAS

-414 ERYIP
+414 EKYIP

-486 SENAL
+486 SENVL

-506 DEWTIAIVDSFFAPL
+506 DEWTTAIVDSFFAPL
-521 MPPEKVKKPA
+521 MPREKVKKPA
-531 DERYM
+531 DEMYM
-536 PDDYLKNYEAE
+536 PDGYLKNYEAE
-547 TSGFDFDAAAEI
+547 TSGFDFDTAAEI

-568 RLTASEEEES
+568 RLTASEDEES
-578 VPAMENTVEES
+578 AVESGEAAEES
-589 EISLDGEISSDIY
+589 EVSLDGEISSDIY
-602 DAPDGNN
+602 DTAVGDNTDNKEENSPETEE
-609 INNKE
+609 NKE
-614 ETPQE
+614 ET
-619 TDEAKEEPTDENFM
+619 TDGDFM
-633 RSAVSAV
+633 RSAVSAA
-640 LAGSFREW
+640 LEGRFREW
-648 AKENGYYEGEAQDRV
+648 AKESGYYEGEAQDRV

>member
-1 MADND
+1 MTDNE

-39 SEPKFPQSN
+39 ADGKDSRPEPKFPNSN
-48 ESSVAVTSDSLSAED
+48 ESSVTVTSDSLSTED

-73 EHGGDDF
+73 EHDGDDF

-93 PKLSESSLTPADVVA
+93 PNLSESSLTPADVSVEN
-108 DSDADKETD
+108 ETD
-117 TATATTTRMAGEK
+117 TVSRTSEK

-217 PQRPEE
+217 PQRPNE

-284 EIARALSKVW
+284 EIARALTSVW

-318 NDLPLPDEIFSHISE
+318 NDLPLPDEIFTHISE

-345 DAMLSAENRL
+345 DAMLSG
-355 NLASNALA
+355 
-363 KQNFDTRTLAASA
+363 A
-376 LATQNFDTRTLAAS
+376 LATQTIDTRTLAAS

-414 ERYIP
+414 DRYIP

-486 SENAL
+486 SENVL

-506 DEWTIAIVDSFFAPL
+506 DEWTTAIVDSFFAPL
-521 MPPEKVKKPA
+521 MPREKAKKPA
-531 DERYM
+531 DEMYM
-536 PDDYLKNYEAE
+536 PDGYLKNYEAE
-547 TSGFDFDAAAEI
+547 TSGFDFDTAAEI

-568 RLTASEEEES
+568 RLTASEDEEKPAES
-578 VPAMENTVEES
+578 GEAAEES
-589 EISLDGEISSDIY
+589 EVSLDGEISSDIY
-602 DAPDGNN
+602 DTAVGDNTD
-609 INNKE
+609 NKE
-614 ETPQE
+614 ENPQE
-619 TDEAKEEPTDENFM
+619 EESPTDAGNGDNGADMDFM
-633 RSAVSAV
+633 RSAAMAA
-640 LAGSFREW
+640 LEGRFCEW
-648 AKENGYYEGEAQDRV
+648 AKESGYYEGEAQDRV

>member
-1 MADND
+1 MPDND

-39 SEPKFPQSN
+39 ANVKDTRAEPKFINSN
-48 ESSVAVTSDSLSAED
+48 ESSITVTSDSLSTED
-63 KVVRAKDRRE
+63 KVVRAKNTRQ

-93 PKLSESSLTPADVVA
+93 PNLSEKSLTPADVVA
-108 DSDADKETD
+108 DSESETKR
-117 TATATTTRMAGEK
+117 TGEK

-166 PQPIQ
+166 APQQIP
-171 KPPVEP
+171 KPNVEP
-177 PKVYEKHGALISK
+177 PKVYEKNGALISK

-217 PQRPEE
+217 PQRPDEE
-223 ELKPAQFYSLVPQY
+223 MKPAQFYSLVPQY

-256 HGEHPD
+256 KKQYPD

-269 LYIFELLNLGSVDKS
+269 LYIFELLNLGSVDKG
-284 EIARALSKVW
+284 EIASALTSIW

-318 NDLPLPDEIFSHISE
+318 NDLPIPAELFTHISE

-345 DAMLSAENRL
+345 DALLSEENRR
-355 NLASNALA
+355 NLAAH
-363 KQNFDTRTLAASA
+363 
-376 LATQNFDTRTLAAS
+376 

-404 KYYGENREKY
+404 KYYGENSEKY
-414 ERYIP
+414 EKYIP

-428 GLKQK
+428 GLRQK
-433 RGIFACDKSYKVV
+433 RGIFACDKSYKIV

-478 YVTALVKY
+478 YVTSLVKY

-506 DEWTIAIVDSFFAPL
+506 DEWTAAIVDSFFAPL
-521 MPPEKVKKPA
+521 MPKEKVKKPA
-531 DERYM
+531 DEMYM
-536 PDDYLKNYEAE
+536 PDGYLKNYEAE

-559 ERLSWANTA
+559 ERMSWANTA
-568 RLTASEEEES
+568 RLTASEDEENAHNE
-578 VPAMENTVEES
+578 TEES

-602 DAPDGNN
+602 GSPSGDN
-609 INNKE
+609 IDKTTDIADE
-614 ETPQE
+614 S
-619 TDEAKEEPTDENFM
+619 DEAEGNDSKDEKSPPDEDFM
-633 RSAVSAV
+633 RSAVRAA
-640 LAGSFREW
+640 LEGSFREW
-648 AKENGYYEGEAQDRV
+648 ARENGYYEGEAQDRV